1 MLIEVMQQSQASCW
15 HALPARARFRVSAL
29 VPHVLLPGSGKQPL
43 CPLVKVNEES
53 ANMVKRV
60 KK

>member
-1 MLIEVMQQSQASCW
+1 
-15 HALPARARFRVSAL
+15 
-29 VPHVLLPGSGKQPL
+29 VLLPGSGKQPL